1 VFRLP
6 TNSILD
12 LHTLTL
18 KCAGQIIYC
27 GSNTAGVYVQFPRF
41 TQSMF
46 RRKDW
51 TMGGM
56 QTGCG
61 SLHDYGAPYS
71 LLGAHKIPI
80 NRFSADLDVTDN
92 GNYIAFQRPPVP
104 PNPGAF
110 LLKLATT
117 ALPLQNTTPW
127 VPFSLLVGH
136 CFWKLHGRIT
146 CLLGKFKTANFP
158 RRANAQSSLA
168 FAASSSQSKKPRLRS
183 FLLLSLHLAR
193 HLPSSIL
200 TLIYLL
206 LLIFPLFHALLLL
219 STTLRLLVSLLLS
232 IWSASLSLAV
242 TPSNR
247 LANGRFG
254 CVMYT

>member
-1 VFRLP
+1 MAFTIANTNATMPGAPGPRPGASGPRPRNVDYYLQRMAGYSKNTISIQPQTKAQYNLGDTIVFRLP

-92 GNYIAFQRPPVP
+92 ANCINFTPLATCSSPPSFFVLKPATIAFP
-104 PNPGAF
+104 
-110 LLKLATT
+110 T
-117 ALPLQNTTPW
+117 QNVTPW
-127 VPFSLLVGH
+127 QPFSVTS
-136 CFWKLHGRIT
+136 W
-146 CLLGKFKTANFP
+146 LGVASGTFMRFLDTDIMHDIEIRMMLAP
-158 RRANAQSSLA
+158 RHHHS
-168 FAASSSQSKKPRLRS
+168 
-183 FLLLSLHLAR
+183 
-193 HLPSSIL
+193 
-200 TLIYLL
+200 
-206 LLIFPLFHALLLL
+206 
-219 STTLRLLVSLLLS
+219 
-232 IWSASLSLAV
+232 
-242 TPSNR
+242 
-247 LANGRFG
+247 
-254 CVMYT
+254 